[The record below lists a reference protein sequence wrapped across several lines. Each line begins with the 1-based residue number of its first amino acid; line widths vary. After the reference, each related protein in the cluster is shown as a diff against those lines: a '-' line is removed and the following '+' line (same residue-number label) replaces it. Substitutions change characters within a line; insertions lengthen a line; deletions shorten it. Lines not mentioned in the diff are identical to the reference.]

1 MQCRLKWNDTERITA
16 HNEVDLLF
24 DLFPSSKG
32 LVSLAVFNEAGTGL
46 KLPSLLKELKIQTM
60 SEANGDQRE
69 PYKEL
74 FYSRNGLNPS
84 KTGWNGSFGCSL
96 EPNKT

>member
-32 LVSLAVFNEAGTGL
+32 LVSLAVFNEVGTGPEA
-46 KLPSLLKELKIQTM
+46 PSLKELKIQTM

-69 PYKEL
+69 PYMEL
-74 FYSRNGLNPS
+74 F
-84 KTGWNGSFGCSL
+84 
-96 EPNKT
+96 